1 MKVPLRIKLFLVLPS
16 SQPSSI
22 FPSVKCGLEMAI
34 LNLLAS
40 QQKCSLF
47 KVLAGCDPL
56 GRDENVIE
64 YSQNS
69 SGSIQICALVD
80 CNGSPME
87 VALAV
92 AKLAGEGFTTF
103 KLKVTI

>member
-1 MKVPLRIKLFLVLPS
+1 MKTPFRIKLFFVFPS

-40 QQKCSLF
+40 QRKCSLF
-47 KVLAGCDPL
+47 KVLSGCDL
-56 GRDENVIE
+56 FCRDENVVE
-64 YSQNS
+64 YNQNS
-69 SGSIQICALVD
+69 SASIQICALVD

-87 VALAV
+87 VALGV
-92 AKLAGEGFTTF
+92 AKLVAEGFTTF